1 MTARITFD
9 FETRSACDLKKAG
22 AWVYSQHPTT
32 EVLCLWF
39 CSRQGKT
46 HLWRPGDPEPEW
58 LRPQIAAGA
67 VFEAHNVLFEK
78 GIWRHIMVAQHG
90 FPAIPFEQWAD
101 TMAACGRR
109 ALPLDLNDASRLL
122 ALPVV
127 KDAEG
132 HKAMLAICK
141 PHKTRGFN
149 RDEALLNRVIAYG
162 KDDVLAQAALGR
174 RLGPLE
180 PREQQFWLL
189 NQTMNERGM
198 AIDLAFA
205 ADCQATYDAA
215 VAPLAAAFETLVGGS
230 PRSPK
235 VRLLLNAKLKA
246 AGVGARFENMQK
258 ETVEE
263 ALEDWDLPD
272 DVREIVEIRSALT
285 SASVAKLAAMRNCT
299 AADGRA
305 RGLLQY
311 HAATTGR
318 DGGRLLQPTNF
329 PRGTVEMGKDADGK
343 KITPISFLVPAIQAR
358 AVDLIGMLLA
368 DNEDHVSEPLRHL
381 IAPVSAVTS
390 ALRHCLVAAPGHVL
404 VAGDYSTIEARVV
417 LAIAGQHDRL
427 KLMADGGDPYC
438 DLASIV
444 LGRKI
449 TKADNPR
456 ERQDIGKPTVLGCG
470 FQMGAPKFHQK
481 YMKKAPFEDAQKC
494 VDVYRKE
501 WAPEVPK
508 LWYGLQEAAVR
519 AVWDRRPQ
527 EFRGITYQI
536 EDQWLTCRLHSGRKL
551 YYFDPR
557 KEQRPMPWSTPE
569 EPDIRPG
576 FTYLAKK
583 LGRIV
588 RVSAYGGLL
597 TENVVQATARDVM
610 YDRAMILEAEG
621 FPLVLNVYD
630 ENVAEVPEARADP
643 KLMEQIMISAGTD
656 IAWVKE
662 LGIPI
667 GAEAWSGK
675 RYKK

>member
-1 MTARITFD
+1 MVARITFD

-22 AWVYSQHPTT
+22 AWEYSAHPST

-39 CSRQGKT
+39 CTRQGRT
-46 HLWRPGDPEPEW
+46 HCWLPGDPEPEW

-78 GIWRHIMVAQHG
+78 GVWRHIMVPKYG
-90 FPAIPFEQWAD
+90 FPPIPFEQWHD

-122 ALPVV
+122 ALPTV

-149 RDEALLNRVIAYG
+149 NDQALRERVIAYG
-162 KDDVLAQAALGR
+162 EKDVLAQAALGK

-180 PREQQFWLL
+180 PREREFWLL

-205 ADCQATYDAA
+205 ADCQAVYDAA
-215 VAPLAAAFETLVGGS
+215 VAPLAVAFEEKVGIK

-235 VRLLLNAKLKA
+235 VLAAINAKLQA
-246 AGVGARFENMQK
+246 AGSAARFENMQK
-258 ETVEE
+258 ETVAE

-272 DVREIVEIRSALT
+272 DVREIVEMRSALT

-299 AADGRA
+299 GADGRA

-343 KITPISFLVPAIQAR
+343 KIVPMEFLVPTIQAR
-358 AVDLIGMLLA
+358 DVDLIGMVLA
-368 DNEDHVSEPLRHL
+368 DNEKNVSEPLRHL
-381 IAPVSAVTS
+381 VAPVSAVTS

-404 VAGDYSTIEARVV
+404 NAGDYSTIEARVV

-427 KLMADGGDPYC
+427 KLMAEGGDPYC

-444 LGRKI
+444 LGRPI
-449 TKADNPR
+449 TKAENPR

-470 FQMGAPKFHQK
+470 FQMGAPKFHAK
-481 YMKKAPFEDAQKC
+481 YMKKAPFEEAQKC

-508 LWYGLQEAAVR
+508 LWYGLQEAAVKC
-519 AVWDRRPQ
+519 VWDRRPQ
-527 EFRGITYQI
+527 EFRGIVYQI

-557 KEQRPMPWSTPE
+557 KEQKEMPWSTPDD
-569 EPDIRPG
+569 PDIRASW
-576 FTYLAKK
+576 TYIAKK
-583 LGRIV
+583 TGRLV

-597 TENVVQATARDVM
+597 TENVVQATARDIM
-610 YDRAMILEAEG
+610 FDRAVILEQEG
-621 FPLVLNVYD
+621 FGLVLNVYD
-630 ENVAEVPEARADP
+630 ENVAEVPESRSNP

-656 IAWVKE
+656 IAWVRE
-662 LGIPI
+662 LGIPV
-667 GAEAWSGK
+667 GAEAWAGK